1 MPSFEGSLT
10 ALKRSFQ
17 TRRLALSI
25 AVTPLLALIV
35 WNATASRRIWRPAEV
50 PVAFWS
56 WRLEAPSETDVNEAV
71 RQTGTKTLF
80 LRAGQIDY
88 EAGKLS
94 RIRPVSGPIP
104 SNISVHLVYN
114 ATRSFLKEF
123 ERIRAPAAGGT
134 ILAAFA
140 DDLDRAHSDN
150 AQVVGLQ
157 LDFDVP
163 TRLLPSY
170 AAILKNV
177 RIGLSNEVHL
187 SITGLPTWLDSP
199 ALIEPLSA
207 CDFWVPQC
215 YGAQI
220 PARLDQRIPIT
231 TPEHV
236 ARSVSRTRDLGLP
249 FYAGLAAYGYA
260 IHYSRDGSLI
270 GLRGDLDPLLVVAN
284 TDFEL
289 SDQTPFFLNTNQSA
303 EKKAGEWRCTYR
315 ARRDV
320 MVDGTAIRA
329 GESLLLDRPTAAGLR
344 ACARKVR
351 EQAGARLLGI
361 CVFRIPTEG
370 DSTTLTLP
378 EIASALSDAG
388 PRFSLEARVDQ
399 LSAEKPDQHSVTAVL
414 ELENNGAAASRAGE
428 GALTVLVRVPAG
440 CLETVTVDRSGSA
453 ETLFESGDVAVR
465 CAAKRANAVKLSV
478 GWWPPGAKL
487 TARFE
492 TKDAALN
499 DISFRYAA
507 TLDDGSL
514 MEGSRTLRMTG
525 TR

>member
-1 MPSFEGSLT
+1 MLT
-10 ALKRSFQ
+10 APKRRWAS
-17 TRRLALSI
+17 RRLALSL
-25 AVTPLLALIV
+25 AVTSLLALIV
-35 WNATASRRIWRPAEV
+35 WNATASRRTWAPSEV

-56 WRLEAPSETDVNEAV
+56 WRLETPSETDVVEAV

-88 EAGKLS
+88 EAGKLI
-94 RIRPVSGPIP
+94 RIRAVSGPIP
-104 SNISVHLVYN
+104 SNITIHLVYN

-123 ERIRAPAAGGT
+123 EEIRAAAAGSV

-163 TRLLPSY
+163 TRLLPNY
-170 AAILKNV
+170 AAILKEV
-177 RIGLSNEVHL
+177 RARLSNGLQL

-199 ALIEPLSA
+199 ALVEPLSA

-220 PARLDQRIPIT
+220 PERLSQRIPIT

-236 ARSVSRTRDLGLP
+236 TRSISRTRDLGLP

-270 GLRGDLDPLLVVAN
+270 GLRGDLDPLLVVESM
-284 TDFEL
+284 DFEL
-289 SDQTPFFLNTNQSA
+289 SDQTPFFLKANKPI
-303 EKKAGEWRCTYR
+303 EKSVGEWRWSYR

-320 MVDGTAIRA
+320 MIDGTAIRA
-329 GESLLLDRPTAAGLR
+329 GESLLLDRPTTAGLR

-361 CVFRIPTEG
+361 CVFRIPTKG

-378 EIASALSDAG
+378 EITSALNDTG
-388 PRFSLEARVDQ
+388 PRFSLETRFNQ
-399 LSAEKPDQHSVTAVL
+399 LYPQKSDKQNVTTLL
-414 ELENNGAAASRAGE
+414 ELENNGAAAARTGE
-428 GALTVLVRVPAG
+428 GALTVLVRVPTG
-440 CLETVTVDRSGSA
+440 CLEAITVDPPAAA
-453 ETLFESGDVAVR
+453 ETVFESGNEAVR
-465 CAAKRANAVKLSV
+465 CTAKRANAVKLSV
-478 GWWPPGAKL
+478 GWWPPGARL
-487 TARFE
+487 TARLE
-492 TKDAALN
+492 TKGAAPN
-499 DISFRYAA
+499 DIGLRYAA
-507 TLDDGSL
+507 TLDDGSV
-514 MEGSRTLRMTG
+514 MDGSRTLTMPG

>member
-1 MPSFEGSLT
+1 MLMRRY
-10 ALKRSFQ
+10 K
-17 TRRLALSI
+17 TRCLSVSI
-25 AVTPLLALIV
+25 AVTLLLALIV
-35 WNATASRRIWRPAEV
+35 WNATASRRVWAPGET

-56 WRLEAPSETDVNEAV
+56 WRLETPSENDVNEAV

-88 EAGKLS
+88 EPGKLS

-104 SNISVHLVYN
+104 NNIAVHLVYN

-123 ERIRAPAAGGT
+123 EQISATAASST
-134 ILAAFA
+134 VLAAFA
-140 DDLDRAHSDN
+140 HDLDRANRDH

-163 TRLLPSY
+163 TRLLPNY

-177 RIGLSNEVHL
+177 HAQLSNDLQL

-199 ALIEPLSA
+199 ALKDPLSA

-220 PARLDQRIPIT
+220 PERLDQRIPIT

-236 ARSVSRTRDLGLP
+236 ARSVSRTRDLGVP
-249 FYAGLAAYGYA
+249 FYAGLAAYGYT
-260 IHYSRDGSLI
+260 IHYSREGLLI
-270 GLRGDLDPLLVVAN
+270 GLRGDLDPLLVVAS

-289 SDQTPFFLNTNQSA
+289 SHQTPFFLNANEPA
-303 EKKAGEWRCTYR
+303 DKKAGEWRCTYR

-320 MVDGTAIRA
+320 MVDGTAIHA
-329 GESLLLDRPTAAGLR
+329 GESLLLARPTAAGLR

-361 CVFRIPTEG
+361 CVFRIPTKR

-388 PRFSLEARVDQ
+388 PRFSLDARVDYFPVKE
-399 LSAEKPDQHSVTAVL
+399 LDKRNVTTVL
-414 ELENNGAAASRAGE
+414 ELENNGATFSRPGQ
-428 GALTVLVRVPAG
+428 GALTVLVRVPSG
-440 CLETVTVDRSGSA
+440 CLESVSLDRPASA
-453 ETLFESGDVAVR
+453 EALFESGGGAVR
-465 CAAKRANAVKLSV
+465 CALKRANAVKLSV

-492 TKDAALN
+492 TKGAALN
-499 DISFRYAA
+499 DISLRYAA
-507 TLDDGSL
+507 TLDDGFV
-514 MEGSRTLRMTG
+514 MEGSRTLAMAGKR
-525 TR
+525 